1 VSRSPNQDFKLLKE
15 RKMTNYKITQHLI
28 DRFVERTSMS
38 NRSQV
43 YKIIIKLIEG
53 ADCLFDWVKG
63 SKALRTPLGIIVIKD
78 EHVAVTYLDYSDLK
92 KYKRKEIQSFPSNLQ
107 AI

>member
-1 VSRSPNQDFKLLKE
+1 
-15 RKMTNYKITQHLI
+15 MTSVKITQHLI

-78 EHVAVTYLDYSDLK
+78 EYVAVTYLDYSDLK
-92 KYKRKEIQSFPSNLQ
+92 KHKRKEIQSFPSNLQ
-107 AI
+107 AV